1 MSHRFLCNWIT
12 PKWPL
17 RVPGTQ
23 LVNNSVWSLLALVP
37 IDSDQAEKVHK
48 SCSVA
53 HWKESHRFTLL
64 KLPLKLAF
72 IGKLTTSLN
81 IENQSGSF
89 SQRPTA
95 GWRDFQQ
102 CSQCCFIANKM
113 LVLKLLP
120 VKQLQLIFN
129 SCTNK
134 NKRCKRTFVCSS
146 GKQKCFPVYFPVSLG
161 RKVLL
166 CLGNT
171 KASGYTP
178 PLAGGPAVFRPYM
191 CSLKQRKIQCDNLV
205 QVYQHD
211 R

>member
-23 LVNNSVWSLLALVP
+23 LVNNNIWSLLTLVP
-37 IDSDQAEKVHK
+37 IDSDRAEKVHK

-81 IENQSGSF
+81 IENQSRSF

-95 GWRDFQQ
+95 GWRDFHQ

-113 LVLKLLP
+113 LLLKLLP

-134 NKRCKRTFVCSS
+134 NKRCKIIFVCSS
-146 GKQKCFPVYFPVSLG
+146 GKGKCFPGKESAIVPRQHKSFRIHTS
-161 RKVLL
+161 
-166 CLGNT
+166 
-171 KASGYTP
+171 SGWRT
-178 PLAGGPAVFRPYM
+178 
-191 CSLKQRKIQCDNLV
+191 CSLQTSYVLTEPKENSV
-205 QVYQHD
+205 W
-211 R
+211 